1 MRRPF
6 ARSTNAT
13 NVPASAGFHALSPQR
28 LALGIA
34 SNRMLRH
41 VGSPALRLII
51 APASVAAFAA
61 LGLQHVGTLP
71 ALGAGWLVF
80 VLCVL
85 ATGAWGKFQLAR
97 TRHRLQ
103 TRTRQRSSRTR

>member
-1 MRRPF
+1 
-6 ARSTNAT
+6 
-13 NVPASAGFHALSPQR
+13 
-28 LALGIA
+28 
-34 SNRMLRH
+34 MLRH

-51 APASVAAFAA
+51 APASVAAFAL
-61 LGLQHVGTLP
+61 LGLRHVGTLP

-85 ATGAWGKFQLAR
+85 AIGACGKFQLAR

-103 TRTRQRSSRTR
+103 TRTHQRSRRTR